1 MALPIAVTSYLELA
15 MRAPVASDFSAPDSS
30 VASGQVNAAGVLVRI
45 GTMPMRGRH
54 CTHDHSLRPYCECA
68 RRGPK
73 SAQMIRAFSLAFG
86 QLSDPAL
93 RRYVRLSAL
102 CTFAAFLAIW
112 GFGLFVLFIQTE
124 VPSFELLGYTLSLDT
139 FADWIGALLLFLLL
153 GLMFP
158 SLLLVIVSFFLEDAA
173 RVVEARHY
181 PNLGPA
187 RDQSV
192 TETIRI
198 TLKFAALSIVLNLL
212 ALPIFLLLLFFPP
225 FNLFVFYA
233 LNGYLLSREYYE
245 LVAYRR
251 LAPPVAD
258 RMRKAVATKLFMVGV
273 VIAVL
278 MSVPVLNLVVPIVA
292 TAAMVHLVQDWRQRA
307 GGGA

>member
-1 MALPIAVTSYLELA
+1 
-15 MRAPVASDFSAPDSS
+15 
-30 VASGQVNAAGVLVRI
+30 
-45 GTMPMRGRH
+45 
-54 CTHDHSLRPYCECA
+54 
-68 RRGPK
+68 
-73 SAQMIRAFSLAFG
+73 MIRAFSLAFG

-112 GFGLFVLFIQTE
+112 GFGLFVLFTQVE
-124 VPSFELLGYTLSLDT
+124 VPSFELMGYTISLDAVT
-139 FADWIGALLLFLLL
+139 DWFGAILLFLLL

-173 RVVEARHY
+173 QVVEERYY

-187 RDQSV
+187 RHQTVS
-192 TETIRI
+192 ETIRI

-212 ALPIFLLLLFFPP
+212 ALPVFLLLLFFPP

-251 LAPPVAD
+251 LTPPVAD
-258 RMRKAVATKLFMVGV
+258 RLRHSVAAKLFMVGV
-273 VIAVL
+273 IIAVL
-278 MSVPVLNLVVPIVA
+278 MSVPVLNLIVPVVA
-292 TAAMVHLVQDWRQRA
+292 TAAMVHLVQEWRQRA
-307 GGGA
+307 GGVI